1 MRRVRLGST
10 VGVRVVVAAVVL
22 LSLVAVGITA
32 LDVADAGEVP
42 VAFVAVTAKV

>member
-1 MRRVRLGST
+1 MSRARLGST
-10 VGVRVVVAAVVL
+10 VGLRVVVVTTAAVGV
-22 LSLVAVGITA
+22 TA

>member
-10 VGVRVVVAAVVL
+10 VGVRVVVVTAAAVGV
-22 LSLVAVGITA
+22 TA
-32 LDVADAGEVP
+32 FDVADAGEVP